1 MRVKSNIYQCR
12 FDCPRCL
19 EVDEKVEEVEETDES
34 EINRRRPKHCHCP
47 LWQPSSLLVESM
59 GSGQPSRR
67 YKEDLRKKKEDLEGD
82 MVQKKLGEEIAARKR
97 KQVIRE
103 SQDRLKSRLQKQK
116 NTKAITVPG
125 KAGEKRKKKENKEK
139 RVKEKRARLSFLQ

>member
-1 MRVKSNIYQCR
+1 
-12 FDCPRCL
+12 
-19 EVDEKVEEVEETDES
+19 
-34 EINRRRPKHCHCP
+34 
-47 LWQPSSLLVESM
+47 M
-59 GSGQPSRR
+59 GSGQSSRR

-103 SQDRLKSRLQKQK
+103 SQNRSKSRLRKQK

>member
-1 MRVKSNIYQCR
+1 
-12 FDCPRCL
+12 
-19 EVDEKVEEVEETDES
+19 
-34 EINRRRPKHCHCP
+34 
-47 LWQPSSLLVESM
+47 
-59 GSGQPSRR
+59 
-67 YKEDLRKKKEDLEGD
+67 

-103 SQDRLKSRLQKQK
+103 SQNRWKQK

-125 KAGEKRKKKENKEK
+125 KAGEKRKKKEIKEK